1 MPVYLSNRQK
11 DLPINEIALKRRL
24 GRLMREAGLAGAG
37 LSVSLVDD
45 EEMRTLNQRY
55 RGRDRPTNVL
65 SFPLELSF
73 PDEEPRPPGG
83 APRMLGDVV
92 VSTETVLRQA
102 GEPGWAGFTVGGL
115 LYFHLVHGL
124 THLLGY
130 DHERGPAEAARQE
143 AETSRLWGLIRHSI
157 N

>member
-11 DLPINEIALKRRL
+11 DLPINEIAMKRRL
-24 GRLMREAGLAGAG
+24 GRLIREAGLVGAG

-45 EEMRTLNQRY
+45 EEMRALNRRY
-55 RGRDRPTNVL
+55 RGRDRATNVL
-65 SFPLELSF
+65 SFPL
-73 PDEEPRPPGG
+73 DDPRPPGG

-92 VSTETVLRQA
+92 VSTETILRQA
-102 GEPGWAGFTVGGL
+102 GEPGWAGFTVGEL

-157 N
+157 